1 MWRCAGNVS
10 AHFTS
15 SMASASRA
23 QCLLFLFLS
32 LRAAQWPHLLFVCNS
47 HITYCMQGRIQSP
60 LHSVDFGPQ
69 CCCCCFSSFLLA
81 PTLGK
86 AKIPVVKSPVALPSE
101 IPRGVSF
108 VGCACTAEVGSEG
121 VLFSWVSSH
130 QGRGSAAKPCC
141 VRAWLAE
148 AEQIRFSHFIMS
160 GLGWS
165 HKQCSSF
172 VLASRQH

>member
-60 LHSVDFGPQ
+60 LHLVDFGPQ
-69 CCCCCFSSFLLA
+69 CCCCCFSSFLSWPQLW
-81 PTLGK
+81 
-86 AKIPVVKSPVALPSE
+86 AKQRFPQLSHLQLFLVRYLEVSASWGVHALP
-101 IPRGVSF
+101 RWGARVSF
-108 VGCACTAEVGSEG
+108 FLGCPHIRAGALQRSRAACG
-121 VLFSWVSSH
+121 
-130 QGRGSAAKPCC
+130 P
-141 VRAWLAE
+141 
-148 AEQIRFSHFIMS
+148 
-160 GLGWS
+160 GWRRQN
-165 HKQCSSF
+165 KF
-172 VLASRQH
+172 ASPIL